1 MRLARPPSGPIAFAA
16 RWCLLGLGS
25 WVLFSTGAVGLSAH
39 LFCLTGIPFFDEFA
53 FFLRGFFLYS
63 GILYLFVLAMLGGR
77 VANRDRGDH
86 QVGMAFGLTIFL
98 WLPLLA
104 MFGGLS
110 VTKYYRLYSWTEYY
124 RLACPSY
131 TLHWVGADHLGGTI
145 RVLNGSFAALDGTRY
160 KPYGEDRDAGSS
172 LNTDRKFTGQTEDEA
187 AGPAGG
193 DSQAQP

>member
-110 VTKYYRLYSWTEYY
+110 DSILGQSIIDWPALPIPCTG
-124 RLACPSY
+124 LAPTTSAAPSGY
-131 TLHWVGADHLGGTI
+131 
-145 RVLNGSFAALDGTRY
+145 
-160 KPYGEDRDAGSS
+160 
-172 LNTDRKFTGQTEDEA
+172 
-187 AGPAGG
+187 
-193 DSQAQP
+193 